1 MPSTTMT
8 SPLHSILPLTGILR
22 QTGGLAEGPGF
33 KKLAVQD
40 QTARLPMQEL
50 DPVPGLVNED
60 IDISV
65 ARVTSQLVG
74 HKPAQGM
81 VTLAH
86 VGRLVV
92 KQVPHAVIQAKHGST
107 TPGLLPVSSPRPG
120 CPGSAIPPL
129 SACASLC
136 SSVWTLVPTS
146 CLCLFSCLPAPVP
159 ESCHS
164 LAPPGGTP
172 LIPAR
177 WPEPRRI
184 CVCSHRTATRLSRF
198 LSDGSCMRLLS
209 PCSIELS
216 LRFLLV

>member
-8 SPLHSILPLTGILR
+8 SSLHSI
-22 QTGGLAEGPGF
+22 
-33 KKLAVQD
+33 AVQD

-146 CLCLFSCLPAPVP
+146 CLCLFSCLSAPVP

-164 LAPPGGTP
+164 LAPAGGT
-172 LIPAR
+172 
-177 WPEPRRI
+177 
-184 CVCSHRTATRLSRF
+184 LSRF

>member
-1 MPSTTMT
+1 
-8 SPLHSILPLTGILR
+8 
-22 QTGGLAEGPGF
+22 
-33 KKLAVQD
+33 
-40 QTARLPMQEL
+40 MQEL

-107 TPGLLPVSSPRPG
+107 TPGLLPVSSSRPD
-120 CPGSAIPPL
+120 CPGSAIPSL
-129 SACASLC
+129 FACASLC
-136 SSVWTLVPTS
+136 SSDRTRILAF
-146 CLCLFSCLPAPVP
+146 CLCLLSCLSAQVP
-159 ESCHS
+159 ENCHFH
-164 LAPPGGTP
+164 APAEGTL
-172 LIPAR
+172 LIHVH

-184 CVCSHRTATRLSRF
+184 CVCFHRTATRISRF
-198 LSDGSCMRLLS
+198 LSVGSCM
-209 PCSIELS
+209 
-216 LRFLLV
+216 

>member
-1 MPSTTMT
+1 MLIVVHYCYRFLCTVVTDSCALLLPFFVH
-8 SPLHSILPLTGILR
+8 SPYHFLCTRDFCL
-22 QTGGLAEGPGF
+22 Q
-33 KKLAVQD
+33 
-40 QTARLPMQEL
+40 
-50 DPVPGLVNED
+50 
-60 IDISV
+60 
-65 ARVTSQLVG
+65 
-74 HKPAQGM
+74 
-81 VTLAH
+81 
-86 VGRLVV
+86 
-92 KQVPHAVIQAKHGST
+92 QVPHAVIQAKHGST
-107 TPGLLPVSSPRPG
+107 TSGLLPVSSPRPG

-136 SSVWTLVPTS
+136 SSVWALVPTS
-146 CLCLFSCLPAPVP
+146 CLCLFSCLSAPVP